1 MNELLSIPP
10 ALIVLALLG
19 LSVVLPRKAAY
30 PLSILGLA
38 AVAAWAL
45 VVPDGTGPTYQFL
58 GFELLI
64 VDVDQFTRLMVAIFG
79 AFGALAVAFAFFA
92 DMGKRHLFWGLSYVG
107 ASLWTVT
114 VGDWLGLVVGWEV
127 MAIASTIFVWLSGGT
142 SIRTGYR
149 YALAHAIGGSLLMA
163 GIVAHLI
170 ALGASVPVTDPT
182 ILHFGDGV
190 SEGLAAVLAG
200 VGIGVNAAIIGFHA
214 WLPDTYSAPT
224 AATSVFLCCYTTKTA
239 VYAFYR
245 AFPNGNIVLAYMGGA
260 MAIYGAAYALAQK
273 DMRRLLSYHIQ
284 AQVGFMLV
292 GIGIGSTLGIAGGFA
307 HLFNHILYK
316 GLLFVSAG
324 LIILQLGVN
333 RLDDFGALGRSAPI
347 TLGAFLIGALSITGV
362 PGFNGFVSKAMLT
375 DAVSAE
381 GSTPLMIMLWMG
393 SIGTFASFA
402 KFGYYAFLYGE
413 PIDGDDANLG
423 HGGVVAAL
431 AGGCILFGV
440 YYVALLQLLPFGG
453 EVTVDPYYLAKM
465 LEVAALATAG
475 IVLFVVSKPLLDRLH
490 GGIDVNKA
498 HDPLAFYGTRA
509 MSGGLG
515 GLFGAVDRLVVRCA
529 EGARTG
535 VYEPSRLISGALPDT
550 LVDRYEQLVER
561 TPGKTGFKLNIGL
574 TLSVAGTILGAILAV
589 ILFIL

>member
-1 MNELLSIPP
+1 MNELLSVPP
-10 ALIVLALLG
+10 ALIVVALLG

-79 AFGALAVAFAFFA
+79 SFGALAVSFAYFA
-92 DMGKRHLFWGLSYVG
+92 EMEKRHLFWGLSYVG

-142 SIRTGYR
+142 AVRAGYR

-170 ALGASVPVTDPT
+170 ALGASVPVSDPT

-190 SEGLAAVLAG
+190 SEGLAAVLIG
-200 VGIGVNAAIIGFHA
+200 VGIGINAAIIGFHA
-214 WLPDTYSAPT
+214 WLPDTYAAPT

-245 AFPNGNIVLAYMGGA
+245 AFPDGNIVLAYMGGA
-260 MAIYGAAYALAQK
+260 MAIYGASYALAQK

-316 GLLFVSAG
+316 GLLFVAAG

-333 RLDDFGALGRSAPI
+333 KLDEFGALGKSAPI

-362 PGFNGFVSKAMLT
+362 PGFNGFVSKAMLA
-375 DAVSAE
+375 DAAKAE
-381 GSTPLMIMLWMG
+381 SSTLMVMLWIG

-440 YYVALLQLLPFGG
+440 YYAALLQLLPFGG
-453 EVTVDPYYLAKM
+453 EVAVDPYYLAKI
-465 LEVAALATAG
+465 LEVTALAVAG
-475 IVLFVVSKPLLDRLH
+475 IVFFVLSKPLLDRLH
-490 GGIDVNKA
+490 GGVDVNKA
-498 HDPLAFYGTRA
+498 HDPLAFYGA
-509 MSGGLG
+509 KAFSGGFG
-515 GLFGAVDRLVVRCA
+515 GLFGAVDRVVVRCA
-529 EGARTG
+529 RGARTG
-535 VYEPSRLISGALPDT
+535 VYEPSPLISAALPET
-550 LVDRYEQLVER
+550 MADRYDRLVAR
-561 TPGKTGFKLNIGL
+561 TPGKTGFKLGIGL
-574 TLSVAGTILGAILAV
+574 TISVASIVLGTILALV
-589 ILFIL
+589 LFVL